1 MACLHRMKEGTD
13 IHQMSEKK
21 TSPIW
26 KLNDVSFLSRIPLP
40 YASHSVFVGSE
51 LGYYKLWS
59 EEFGFS
65 VTIDSATNVAVTLTK
80 NHNNRTCGLCGNFN
94 SVQADDYTAQEGTG
108 AIAGNRLESEV
119 WNCVCQL
126 TVSSRKI
133 RKVAPLVEFRK
144 WLMSWLGS
152 NRKKWQ
158 LWTGRDKIE
167 TKKGKHCWWV
177 RWGRPLPISLCIYM
191 GVVSG
196 FLTEHSYDFAN
207 SWAVSGPLTVCQR
220 VSKPSKYCNGTKPTT
235 EVRVQETQNTRV
247 VRKCERLECKLWR
260 YLAERKKKN
269 NIYLYRYIVKYIYIY
284 LHIVIFR
291 L

>member
-1 MACLHRMKEGTD
+1 MACLHRMKEGID

-51 LGYYKLWS
+51 LGYYKVWS

-80 NHNNRTCGLCGNFN
+80 DHNNRTCGLCGNFN

-152 NRKKWQ
+152 NRKNDSFGQEEIKLKQ
-158 LWTGRDKIE
+158 RKVNTVGGRDE
-167 TKKGKHCWWV
+167 EDLCQFLCVFTWV
-177 RWGRPLPISLCIYM
+177 L
-191 GVVSG
+191 
-196 FLTEHSYDFAN
+196 FQAF
-207 SWAVSGPLTVCQR
+207 
-220 VSKPSKYCNGTKPTT
+220 
-235 EVRVQETQNTRV
+235 
-247 VRKCERLECKLWR
+247 
-260 YLAERKKKN
+260 
-269 NIYLYRYIVKYIYIY
+269 
-284 LHIVIFR
+284 
-291 L
+291 

>member
-1 MACLHRMKEGTD
+1 MMSPFYPGSLCRMHLTLCLWAQSWAT
-13 IHQMSEKK
+13 
-21 TSPIW
+21 TSSGV
-26 KLNDVSFLSRIPLP
+26 KSLVSPSPLIVRP
-40 YASHSVFVGSE
+40 MLPWHWPRTTTIAPVASVETS
-51 LGYYKLWS
+51 
-59 EEFGFS
+59 
-65 VTIDSATNVAVTLTK
+65 TLCRLTTTQLK
-80 NHNNRTCGLCGNFN
+80 RVRG
-94 SVQADDYTAQEGTG
+94 V
-108 AIAGNRLESEV
+108 IAGNRLESEV

-158 LWTGRDKIE
+158 LWTGRDQIE
-167 TKKGKHCWWV
+167 TKKGKHCWWE

-235 EVRVQETQNTRV
+235 EVRVQETQM
-247 VRKCERLECKLWR
+247 LES
-260 YLAERKKKN
+260 
-269 NIYLYRYIVKYIYIY
+269 
-284 LHIVIFR
+284 
-291 L
+291 